1 MHFLGEIIGYLFMF
15 VWIPYAGWTAGRA
28 LGTIISTPIRRKT
41 EKIKQTLQPRKPVV
55 KYMYTPQEAMEVM
68 GIDFETFKDRVAS
81 GKLKTYK
88 EKGQLV
94 VDRVD
99 THKNSTPAKKRP
111 KRSYPVVSSFK
122 EEYKITNPV
131 EFTT

>member
-1 MHFLGEIIGYLFMF
+1 MF

>member
-1 MHFLGEIIGYLFMF
+1 MALGEILAYLFMF
-15 VWIPYAGWTAGRA
+15 AWFPYSMYCVGRA
-28 LGTIISTPIRRKT
+28 ARFVLLPERKP
-41 EKIKQTLQPRKPVV
+41 KKKKSKSIGKPVV
-55 KYMYTPQEAMEVM
+55 KYMYTPQEAMKVM